1 MLEIVSNLA
10 KQVKIIIQIEDDG
23 YVDMKYFEENNKSV
37 TEVLIIDRIRNC
49 SMLIQLLN
57 LFKNIKT
64 LKLLKTSKFD
74 EEISQKIKLPRLQSI
89 EIDDI

>member
-23 YVDMKYFEENNKSV
+23 YQDMKYFEENNKSV

-64 LKLLKTSKFD
+64 LKLL
-74 EEISQKIKLPRLQSI
+74 
-89 EIDDI
+89 